1 MAERIRTLLRSLL
14 NRLVRLLAPRTMSTA
29 LIGILLPFVILP
41 ILLGYVGYNQV
52 RRGLVESASNK
63 LATVQETVRT
73 NIDSWKDAGWK
84 RLQVISTDSGVV
96 QAAAELEST
105 DASKTAFF
113 DAIYQ
118 IQPQG
123 EVFSDYIIVDPATSA
138 IVAST
143 KPEWDG
149 LSLIGTNA
157 LNPVPTWRLPFSF
170 LLSNHAI
177 FSPSSFV
184 VLAAAPLQTGT
195 QQTGLFLIGFLK
207 LADLYTILTSP
218 LIERTADSIL
228 LTFDDVAYIRIEL
241 GQETFSNLQ
250 FIISNNQVPLIAGK
264 YSEYTDVAGVPVLG
278 YTASHNLRDM
288 EGVDEVGRSQTK
300 VLVEVTQASVYSAIN
315 PLSTILVFVG
325 IAIVLA
331 MAAAVL
337 QASFFIIRP
346 TTRLTEAVNRFA
358 AGHTDE
364 QIPIYGTSEFVSL
377 AMSLNRLTKS
387 LKDVNQLIGP
397 EGTSS
402 TRKIV
407 LSAEL
412 IQSLSAAST
421 TEDALRAVINLTRD
435 RLGVDFVAVYLVD
448 EVGQFATIREASGP
462 AGEKLKAAGNRFPLG
477 SYSIIGSVAQ
487 SGRTHHTP
495 NVSEDPMYI
504 RNDLL
509 PDSRSEVALP
519 IRVNRRTIGVLDVHS
534 NMPNGF
540 TAEDLDLLQSI
551 SDQTGAAIQS
561 VQAVESARVGAET
574 SQQLL
579 RISRLVS
586 LAVKPEEI
594 FKAVIDGMTGTPYIV
609 TILLAGESSLSIAG
623 FYDPM
628 QPEASEAPVAEIAES
643 PDSLAHLIPSTTPL
657 VVNVESG
664 MVRMPAN
671 IRKYLENLGC
681 RIAAFLPFRQ
691 GDRLLGSLMLS
702 ARDESAITPNSVR
715 PLMPI
720 AESIQSAMERLDLLQ
735 TTQSRLNE
743 LATLNR
749 ISQSV
754 SQAIDLQGLF
764 ETVHEQSRNV
774 LGDVDIIIT
783 LYDSNRDLLSFPYAF
798 VRGETVNLD
807 PISMGDSL
815 YSLVIRN
822 AQPLMLEENVE
833 ERAAALGVRLP
844 GIIPQTSVDKMLS
857 SGVSLSGVV
866 PKSWLGVPLITANQV
881 VGALVLMDTEKE
893 KRFQDT
899 DLRLLST
906 IATQIASTIR
916 TSSLLQESERKA
928 VQLQTAAEI
937 ARETIGLLD
946 LDRLLSHSI
955 NLIRERFGFY
965 HSSVFLLD
973 DERKF
978 AVLRESTGE
987 AGRQMK
993 AREHKLGVGSQSI
1006 VGWVTQN
1013 ARPRVADDVT
1023 ADPMHRP
1030 NPLLPATRA
1039 ELGIPLRIGETVIG
1053 ALDVQSTTP
1062 YAFTPDDITIL
1073 QVIADQIAIAVENA
1087 RLFSTTREYLSRH
1100 RSLYQVTTA
1109 AASSA
1114 TLDTALFSAAQGL
1127 RTTMGGARVAL
1138 FLLNPE
1144 KDALVV
1150 RAHSGF
1156 NSREIE
1162 TMQVPFG
1169 QGVQGWVA
1177 SNKQPSLVASTAAD
1191 SRYLMIDPDIQS
1203 ELCVPLIHRDEL
1215 LGVLDIQSPNFSAF
1229 SEDDVQLL
1237 GTVAGSLAAIISS
1250 TVLFEQVTQ
1259 ERERLRSLYE
1269 QAIGMAGPPAGDM
1282 ETLMRSALER
1292 VRSVSGADCVSI
1304 AFPSGEDEVRIEM
1317 CTCEPHLKHIRGLV
1331 AHYGQDVIGEA
1342 LSTNQAVTYTP
1353 ASTGTLSRSLAQ
1365 AGIKTA
1371 LALPLQWTGRT
1382 IGGLLLSRMSS
1393 ERVFSTE
1400 EAQLA
1405 NLLALQVAA
1414 TLESARLFDQTRRQA
1429 EREHL
1434 LFEITSRIRR
1444 SVDMQGILTTT
1455 ASELSRALGARRA
1468 SIKLGMGE
1476 KPGAENGDGGERR
1489 DQTG

>member
-1 MAERIRTLLRSLL
+1 MAEKSVVRTNPLLSFLTAPRGI
-14 NRLVRLLAPRTMSTA
+14 RLVF
-29 LIGILLPFVILP
+29 IGILLPFVLLP
-41 ILLGYVGYNQV
+41 LLLGWIGYSSARN
-52 RRGLVESASNK
+52 GLFQSAASDLVVTFEGVDAK
-63 LATVQETVRT
+63 SRIWQSDGYERVQAIARDAT
-73 NIDSWKDAGWK
+73 I
-84 RLQVISTDSGVV
+84 V
-96 QAAAELEST
+96 QAASQLEST
-105 DASKTAFF
+105 DASKTQFF
-113 DAIYQ
+113 NAVYHLQPKGVMFSQFFVVDA
-118 IQPQG
+118 
-123 EVFSDYIIVDPATSA
+123 ANSA
-138 IVAST
+138 IVASSN
-143 KPEWDG
+143 PEWEG
-149 LSLIGTNA
+149 LSLVGARA
-157 LNPVPTWRLPFSF
+157 LDPVPDWSLPFSYIQVNHPLF
-170 LLSNHAI
+170 SSSTFTVLAGAPMQTSSRETGLVLVGLLQIPDLYAVLYVPLNRSLANNIVLTFHDSSYVRMNVEQGNFTNMQFILDNPQIPLQAGSSSSYTNILGQAVIGHTDNLAI
-177 FSPSSFV
+177 YDLVGDNEPEFSGTKILVERLQDPVFAALSPLSTGLTLV
-184 VLAAAPLQTGT
+184 GIAVLAA
-195 QQTGLFLIGFLK
+195 
-207 LADLYTILTSP
+207 
-218 LIERTADSIL
+218 
-228 LTFDDVAYIRIEL
+228 
-241 GQETFSNLQ
+241 
-250 FIISNNQVPLIAGK
+250 
-264 YSEYTDVAGVPVLG
+264 
-278 YTASHNLRDM
+278 
-288 EGVDEVGRSQTK
+288 
-300 VLVEVTQASVYSAIN
+300 LVI
-315 PLSTILVFVG
+315 
-325 IAIVLA
+325 
-331 MAAAVL
+331 AVL
-337 QASFFIIRP
+337 QAVFLIIRP
-346 TTRLTEAVNRFA
+346 AARLAIAVNRMA
-358 AGHTDE
+358 SGHADE
-364 QIPIYGTSEFVSL
+364 QIPASGTSEFVSL
-377 AMSLNRLTKS
+377 ATSLTRLTGS
-387 LKDVNQLIGP
+387 LRDVSSLV
-397 EGTSS
+397 GTDGQTS

-412 IQSLSAAST
+412 IQSLSGVVT
-421 TEDALRAVINLTRD
+421 LEETLQMVVNLIRN
-435 RLGVDFVAVYLVD
+435 RLGFDFASVYLVD
-448 EVGQFATIREASGP
+448 DAGQFAVIREASGP
-462 AGEKLKAAGNRFPLG
+462 AGEKLKTAGNRFPLG

-487 SGRTHHTP
+487 SGRAHQAP
-495 NVSEDPMYI
+495 NVTEDPMYV

-509 PDSRSEVALP
+509 PDTRSEAAVP
-519 IRVNRRTIGVLDVHS
+519 IRVNRRTIGVLDIHS
-534 NMPNGF
+534 NEANRF
-540 TAEDLDLLQSI
+540 SAEDLDLLQSLA
-551 SDQTGAAIQS
+551 DQTGSAIQN
-561 VQAVESARVGAET
+561 VQTVETARVSTEV
-574 SQQLL
+574 SQQLF
-579 RISRLVS
+579 RIGRLV
-586 LAVKPEEI
+586 AGATTPEEI
-594 FKAVIDGMTGTPYIV
+594 FKSVIDGMKGTPYVV
-609 TILLAGESSLSIAG
+609 TILQSGTSTMPITG
-623 FYDPM
+623 FYDPVN
-628 QPEASEAPVAEIAES
+628 PEAVEPPVKEIAEE
-643 PDSLAHLIPSTTPL
+643 PETFARLIPSAAPL
-657 VVNVESG
+657 VSKVESG
-664 MVRMPAN
+664 MVRLPPN
-671 IRKYLENLGC
+671 VRQYLDNLGC
-681 RIAAFLPFRQ
+681 RVAAFLPLRM
-691 GDRLLGSLMLS
+691 GERLVGILLLAS
-702 ARDESAITPNSVR
+702 RDENALTPANVR
-715 PLMPI
+715 PLTPV

-735 TTQSRLNE
+735 TTQGRLSE

-749 ISQSV
+749 ISQSI

-764 ETVHEQSRNV
+764 ETVHEQTRNA

-783 LYDSNRDLLSFPYAF
+783 LYDSNRDLLTFPYAF
-798 VRGETVNLD
+798 IRGETVTLD
-807 PISMGDSL
+807 TISMGDSL

-833 ERAAALGVRLP
+833 ERAAALGVHLP
-844 GIIPQTSVDKMLS
+844 GIIPQAWVEKQLS
-857 SGVSLSGVV
+857 TGVRLSGVV
-866 PKSWLGVPLITANQV
+866 PQSWLGVPLITANQV
-881 VGALVLMDTEKE
+881 VGALILLDTEKE
-893 KRFQDT
+893 KRFTDG

-973 DERKF
+973 EERKN

-1053 ALDVQSTTP
+1053 ALDVQSTLP
-1062 YAFTPDDITIL
+1062 YAFAPDDITIL

-1109 AASSA
+1109 AASST
-1114 TLDTALFSAAQGL
+1114 TLDNALFSAAQGL
-1127 RTTMGGARVAL
+1127 RVTMNGARVAL
-1138 FLLNPE
+1138 FLLSPE
-1144 KDALVV
+1144 KDMLVV

-1156 NSREIE
+1156 SSREVE
-1162 TMQVPFG
+1162 KMQVTLG

-1215 LGVLDIQSPNFSAF
+1215 LGVLDIQSPHVAAF

-1237 GTVAGSLAAIISS
+1237 GTVASSLAAIMSS

-1259 ERERLRSLYE
+1259 ERERLRHLYE
-1269 QAIGMAGPPAGDM
+1269 EAIGMAGPPSGDM
-1282 ETLMRSALER
+1282 ESLMRSALER

-1304 AFPSGEDEVRIEM
+1304 AFPSGEEEVRIEM
-1317 CTCEPHLKHIRGLV
+1317 CTCEPHLKHITGLI

-1342 LSTNQAVTYTP
+1342 LSTNQTVKYTP

-1393 ERVFSTE
+1393 EKMFSTE
-1400 EAQLA
+1400 EIQLA

-1414 TLESARLFDQTRRQA
+1414 NLESARLFDQTRRQA

-1468 SIKLGMGE
+1468 SIKLGLVETTPSDEG
-1476 KPGAENGDGGERR
+1476 NGGEGRE
-1489 DQTG
+1489 QEG